1 VAESTDAR
9 TEDLLTLYMRDVRKF
24 GILDR
29 ATEADLVKRWQQSSD
44 PAAAEQLVGSHQRL
58 VVKMAVDYRGYGCPL
73 TDLIAEGNV
82 GLMHAIDKFDLDRGY
97 RLSTYAMWW
106 IRASITEYVMRSASL
121 VRMVNNENQK
131 KLFFNLRRLK
141 RTVETN
147 GEATLSPQA
156 VTAIAEKLDVPE
168 AEVILMDRRLSTPE
182 VSVNSPVTGESDIE
196 FQDLLTDDAIDQE
209 TRVIDADEIAWRR
222 ELLADALD
230 RLDDRERRILVERKL
245 KDNPPKLADLSKEFG
260 VSRERVRQI
269 EARAFEKLK
278 RLMREAAAPAQRRK
292 RAA

>member
-1 VAESTDAR
+1 MAESTDAR